1 MPFTTADLIDM
12 FTYHPPTPGQL
23 PKYAAINEAAKAFAQ
38 AVLNNTP
45 PSADQ
50 SHAIR
55 LIRDA
60 RMWAN
65 ASVALGGRF

>member
-1 MPFTTADLIDM
+1 MQFTTADLTDM
-12 FTYHPPTPGQL
+12 FTYHPPTPDQL

-55 LIRDA
+55 LIRDS

-65 ASVALGGRF
+65 AAVALNGRF